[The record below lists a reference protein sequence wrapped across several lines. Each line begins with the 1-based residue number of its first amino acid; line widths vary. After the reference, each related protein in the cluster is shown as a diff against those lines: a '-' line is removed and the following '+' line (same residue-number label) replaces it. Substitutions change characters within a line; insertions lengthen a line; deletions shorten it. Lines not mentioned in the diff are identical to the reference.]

1 MNIPNLLTIFRILL
15 VPVFIIFIINDRMVM
30 ALAVFIL
37 AGLTDGI
44 DGLIARVFN
53 QKTPLGAYLDPI
65 ADKLLL
71 CSAFLALTLRD
82 ILPNWLTVI
91 VISRDVIILGGVVV
105 LSLMKKE
112 VKVQPS
118 MASKITTWLQVI
130 TIILAILSM
139 EKAFFILDPAIW
151 ITALFT
157 TLSGFQYIYRGVR
170 LIG

>member
-1 MNIPNLLTIFRILL
+1 MNIPNLLTIFRLLL
-15 VPVFIIFIINDRMVM
+15 VPVFTILIIYDRMVM

-37 AGLTDGI
+37 AGVTDAC

-65 ADKLLL
+65 ADKFLLG
-71 CSAFLALTLRD
+71 SAFLALTIKD
-82 ILPNWLTVI
+82 VIPNWLTVV

-118 MASKITTWLQVI
+118 MASKATTWLQVI
-130 TIILAILSM
+130 TIILAILSI
-139 EKAFFILDPAIW
+139 ERDLFILDPTIW
-151 ITALFT
+151 TTALFT
-157 TLSGFQYIYRGVR
+157 TLSGLQYIYRGVR

>member
-15 VPVFIIFIINDRMVM
+15 VPVFIIFIIYNRMVM

-71 CSAFLALTLRD
+71 GSAFLALTLRD

-112 VKVQPS
+112 VRVQPS
-118 MASKITTWLQVI
+118 VVSKATTWLQVI
-130 TIILAILSM
+130 TIILAILSL
-139 EKAFFILDPAIW
+139 ERVIFLEVVIW
-151 ITALFT
+151 LTALFT
-157 TLSGFQYIYRGVR
+157 IISGFQYIYRGVR

>member
-15 VPVFIIFIINDRMVM
+15 VPVFIIFIIYNRMVM

-44 DGLIARVFN
+44 DGLIARLFH
-53 QKTPLGAYLDPI
+53 QKTLLGAYLDPI

-71 CSAFLALTLRD
+71 GSAFLALTLRD

-112 VKVQPS
+112 VRVQPS
-118 MASKITTWLQVI
+118 VVSKATTWLQVI
-130 TIILAILSM
+130 TIILAILSL
-139 EKAFFILDPAIW
+139 ERVIFLEVVIW
-151 ITALFT
+151 LTALFT
-157 TLSGFQYIYRGVR
+157 IISGFQYIYRGVR